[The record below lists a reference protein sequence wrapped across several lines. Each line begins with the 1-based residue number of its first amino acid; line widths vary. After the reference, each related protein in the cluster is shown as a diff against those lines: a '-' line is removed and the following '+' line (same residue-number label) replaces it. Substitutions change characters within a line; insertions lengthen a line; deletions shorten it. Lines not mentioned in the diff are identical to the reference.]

1 MTAGLNR
8 VEIAG
13 DPGATALKVDGKV
26 LAFDA
31 ATLAVDPRSV
41 PVLTVSLPVVGG
53 VVVTLDAR
61 IRLAPDTRAALVA
74 MGWTPPLEPGES
86 PGVAAAREP
95 LGASCAPSA
104 LRRGRR

>member
-61 IRLAPDTRAALVA
+61 IRLAPTLVRRWSRWA
-74 MGWTPPLEPGES
+74 GHRPWSLASLLASRPPGS
-86 PGVAAAREP
+86 RWDRC
-95 LGASCAPSA
+95 S
-104 LRRGRR
+104 